1 MTTRPQPGMPAPL
14 FTLPDAEKNPVQLAD
29 YRGKNVVLAFYPA
42 DWSDVCTSQLAI
54 MQQHLDRIRSY
65 DADVLAISVDS
76 HESHRAWAQYQGLTF
91 PLLSD
96 FWPHGAVAERYGVLR
111 PADGIS
117 ERALFFIDR
126 DGLIQDVWIGEHP
139 GVQPPIDVV
148 IAALERIGDGSAGRQ
163 A

>member
-1 MTTRPQPGMPAPL
+1 MSDRPQPGTPAPD
-14 FTLPDAEKNPVQLAD
+14 FTLPDSERQPVRLSD
-29 YRGKNVVLAFYPA
+29 YRGRNVVLAFYPA

-65 DADVLAISVDS
+65 DADVIAVSVDS

-96 FWPHGAVAERYGVLR
+96 FWPHGAVAELYGVLR

-117 ERALFFIDR
+117 ERALFFVDR

-139 GVQPPIDVV
+139 GVQPPIELV
-148 IAALERIGDGSAGRQ
+148 LESLDRLRAVSAPGV
-163 A
+163 